1 MLRVIRHPNG
11 PRVYV
16 AGRRLHH
23 GVGGTVAAAAAIGFR
38 RRRLAIALAIWA
50 ATDWRDFPFRDDC
63 NH

>member
-1 MLRVIRHPNG
+1 MIRVEQHPTG

-23 GVGGTVAAAAAIGFR
+23 GMTALITLAVAKNRKVRLVAYAALLHDI
-38 RRRLAIALAIWA
+38 
-50 ATDWRDFPFRDDC
+50 RDFPFRDID